1 MKTKLSKE
9 ELIERNNKILE
20 MSNKGDHNQK
30 EIAKKFGISFQ
41 RVGQIVQGWNLYSNN
56 KDLKKNAMPFVDA
69 VSKKPKTFSKE
80 ELINAVLESN
90 MEDNFKLKLVETL
103 LSK

>member
-9 ELIERNNKILE
+9 ELVERNNKILE
-20 MSNKGDHNQK
+20 MSKKGNHNQR

-56 KDLKKNAMPFVDA
+56 LKKSAMPFVDA

-90 MEDNFKLKLVETL
+90 MDNNFKLKLVEAL

>member
-1 MKTKLSKE
+1 M
-9 ELIERNNKILE
+9 ERNNKILE
-20 MSNKGDHNQK
+20 MSNKGNHNQR

-56 KDLKKNAMPFVDA
+56 LKKSAMPFVDA
-69 VSKKPKTFSKE
+69 VSKNKPKSFSKE
-80 ELINAVLESN
+80 ELISAVLDSN
-90 MEDNFKLKLVETL
+90 MDNNFKLKLVEIL